1 MLNLDP
7 FNWWAVSI
15 SGGIVFLILVSIY
28 LYVSSSSKRK
38 ESEIEV
44 SMGFRF
50 WKDFAFVWLLIG
62 LLFFYI
68 MSVNIGSALVFALGN
83 IIVESLLL
91 VYLARNRQER
101 QKRKQQPRS
110 TVVR

>member
-28 LYVSSSSKRK
+28 LYVNSSAKRK
-38 ESEIEV
+38 EDEIAV
-44 SMGFRF
+44 SKRFRF
-50 WKDFAFVWLLIG
+50 WKDFAFVWLLIS

-83 IIVESLLL
+83 IIVESILLI
-91 VYLARNRQER
+91 YLARNRQER
-101 QKRKQQPRS
+101 AKQKQQPRS
-110 TVVR
+110 TLVR

>member
-28 LYVSSSSKRK
+28 LYVSSRAKRK
-38 ESEIEV
+38 ESKKAI
-44 SMGFRF
+44 SNGFRF
-50 WKDFAFVWLLIG
+50 GKDFAFVWVLIG

-68 MSVNIGSALVFALGN
+68 ASVNIRSAIIFAAGN
-83 IIVESLLL
+83 IIVEAILI
-91 VYLARNRQER
+91 VYLIKNKHE
-101 QKRKQQPRS
+101 KS
-110 TVVR
+110 E